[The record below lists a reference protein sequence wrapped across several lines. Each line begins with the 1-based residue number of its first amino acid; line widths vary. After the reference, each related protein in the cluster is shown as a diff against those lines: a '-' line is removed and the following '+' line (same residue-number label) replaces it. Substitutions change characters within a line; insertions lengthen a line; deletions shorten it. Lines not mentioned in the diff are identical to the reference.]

1 MYGVPYDYG
10 FNPKIAFGFHK
21 GYIHIFTTDGGE
33 ADEFFRNSCARY
45 STFFGWYVVS
55 NDKVPDNLPDG
66 VRAIKLMWEDVSEND
81 KLMSHD
87 KVKALC
93 DYFRMEA

>member
-1 MYGVPYDYG
+1 M
-10 FNPKIAFGFHK
+10 
-21 GYIHIFTTDGGE
+21 
-33 ADEFFRNSCARY
+33 
-45 STFFGWYVVS
+45 S
-55 NDKVPDNLPDG
+55 NDEIPNNLPDG
-66 VRAIKLMWEDVSEND
+66 IRAIKLMWEDVSEND